1 MARTEYISKDPSET
15 IDIGEKIGRLAVP
28 GEVYAIYGDLGAG
41 KTQLVKGIARGLG
54 VPDWEYVVSPSFTL
68 MNVYE
73 GVMTLCHVDLY
84 RLEEADLGD
93 LNIEEFLAGG
103 IVAVE
108 WAERSRWWTGVTEV
122 RIEISGEMER
132 KIVII
137 KQENPGGMR
146 LEPGGNDP

>member
-1 MARTEYISKDPSET
+1 MERTEYISKDPSET
-15 IDIGEKIGRLAVP
+15 IDIGEMIGRSAVA

-41 KTQLVKGIARGLG
+41 KTRLVKGIARGIG

-73 GVMTLCHVDLY
+73 GAMTLCHVDLY
-84 RLEEADLGD
+84 RLEETDLAD
-93 LNIEEFLAGG
+93 LNIEEFLSGG

-108 WAERSRWWTGVTEV
+108 WAERSRWWEGVIEV

-132 KIVII
+132 KIFII
-137 KQENPGGMR
+137 KQERPGEQR
-146 LEPGGNDP
+146 LKPGPNDP